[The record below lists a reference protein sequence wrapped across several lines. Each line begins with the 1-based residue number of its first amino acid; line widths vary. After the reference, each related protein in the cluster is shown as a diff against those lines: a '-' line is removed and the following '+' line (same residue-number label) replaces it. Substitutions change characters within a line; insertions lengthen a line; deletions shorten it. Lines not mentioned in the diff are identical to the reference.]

1 MIRDGSGIYFIRKSA
16 GQGPMRS
23 SEAQKLVE
31 NNQNLV
37 KQNLELNNLNAT
49 NFETI
54 KNFESKIQ
62 V

>member
-1 MIRDGSGIYFIRKSA
+1 
-16 GQGPMRS
+16 MRS